1 MSIFIE
7 MNIFPQAAH
16 IDVHEVRIAAIS
28 AVVDLLMRHGLA
40 SFITTSNSAG
50 EDLDNSG
57 TGSEAAASRCADIAD
72 SLDFIPFFCI
82 IYDLIFKVC

>member
-1 MSIFIE
+1 MRQL
-7 MNIFPQAAH
+7 FPQAAH

-57 TGSEAAASRCADIAD
+57 TGSEAASRCADSRI
-72 SLDFIPFFCI
+72 LFISYFCRVMI
-82 IYDLIFKVC
+82 